1 MKNKVKET
9 LLSIIK
15 EITKI
20 ENENIQK
27 HILHNLLNTKDEK
40 LTFLKEYS
48 IDEKLRIQIFRQIQK
63 IKRNIVNEYF
73 FKEDS

>member
-9 LLSIIK
+9 LLNLIK

-40 LTFLKEYS
+40 LNFLKEH
-48 IDEKLRIQIFRQIQK
+48 IQDERQRIQIYKQIQK
-63 IKRNIVNEYF
+63 IKKNIIHTYF
-73 FKEDS
+73 FEED